1 MGMFSYYSGYY
12 FCVKFIELVGNSV
25 GQYGI
30 VGGIGNNY
38 FGVVQAGW
46 IAMVDRFQV
55 FETEILY
62 VRQSVYETVFNWKI
76 DVKFNEGIWQFFVYI
91 FKGMCC
97 LEVIVIEEEVF
108 YVIDNRGY
116 FFFVELYIVFE
127 TVSSLYQCINHFVF
141 VHMVSF
147 LNKKPGWFSW
157 ISFWCVIKTLQE
169 LFL

>member
-1 MGMFSYYSGYY
+1 MVNTAMVSNYCRFANHNAYTVVDGEIFANSSSRVDINTSCFMGMFSYYSGYY

-62 VRQSVYETVFNWKI
+62 VRQSVYETVFN
-76 DVKFNEGIWQFFVYI
+76 
-91 FKGMCC
+91 
-97 LEVIVIEEEVF
+97 
-108 YVIDNRGY
+108 
-116 FFFVELYIVFE
+116 
-127 TVSSLYQCINHFVF
+127 
-141 VHMVSF
+141 
-147 LNKKPGWFSW
+147 
-157 ISFWCVIKTLQE
+157 
-169 LFL
+169 